1 MSNVLLTVDMIM
13 RRNLMV
19 LENNL
24 VAAKFVNRQ
33 YDDSY
38 ANSGAKIG
46 ASVRIRIPPRTVV
59 TKSVTFVAQ
68 DQVEE
73 YTTLTVDKQHHVG
86 MSFTQQELTLQIDDF
101 SERFIEPAMA
111 SLANDIDQTVLAE
124 YWNFYNAV
132 GTPGTTPGSSGGA
145 PTTAAAALFV
155 YGSAM
160 AKMDYEAV
168 SRDSQRAMIVEPI
181 ANVMLVS
188 ALAGLFNPTSTIE
201 EHYTQGTM
209 GGGMATF
216 GAKFSMDQN
225 VATHVV
231 GNLGGTPLCDGVGV
245 EAAAT
250 LVTKGWTNTSL
261 PRLKHGDIFTI
272 ANVYAVNPQT
282 RASTGQL
289 RQFVVTA
296 DCSDTAG
303 AITIPISPTLTSTGA
318 RQTISALPA
327 DNAALTILGAA
338 ATNSPQNLLLHKDAI
353 TLACVDLENPN
364 GYGAWGGRIAS
375 KKLGISMTMARQYD
389 ISTTAFKTRIDV
401 LFGVRTVRPQ
411 LGVRVVG

>member
-1 MSNVLLTVDMIM
+1 MANTLLTVDMIM
-13 RRNLMV
+13 RRALMV

-24 VAAKFVNRQ
+24 VAAKFVNRE
-33 YDDSY
+33 YDDQY

-59 TKSVTFVAQ
+59 TKAVTFVAQ
-68 DQVEE
+68 DQQEE

-86 MSFTQQELTLQIDDF
+86 MSFTQQELTLQVDDF
-101 SERFIEPAMA
+101 SQRFIEPAMA

-231 GNLGGTPLCDGVGV
+231 GPLGGTPLCDGVGV

-250 LVTKGWTNTSL
+250 LVTKGWTNGNAS
-261 PRLKHGDIFTI
+261 RLKHGDIFTI

-303 AITIPISPTLTSTGA
+303 AITIPISPVLNSTGA
-318 RQTISALPA
+318 RQQISALPA

-338 ATNSPQNLLLHKDAI
+338 STNSPQNLLLHKDAI

-401 LFGVRTVRPQ
+401 LFGVKTVRPQ

>member
-1 MSNVLLTVDMIM
+1 MANTLLTVDMIM
-13 RRNLMV
+13 RRALMV

-24 VAAKFVNRQ
+24 VAAKFVNRE
-33 YDDSY
+33 YDASY
-38 ANSGAKIG
+38 SNSGAKIG

-59 TKSVTFVAQ
+59 TKAVAFVAQ

-86 MSFTQQELTLQIDDF
+86 MTFTQQELTLQVDDF
-101 SERFIEPAMA
+101 SQRFIEPAMA
-111 SLANDIDQTVLAE
+111 SLANDIDETVLAE
-124 YWNFYNAV
+124 YWNFYNSV
-132 GTPGTTPGSSGGA
+132 GTPGTTPGSAGGA
-145 PTTAAAALFV
+145 PATAAAALFT

-168 SRDSQRAMIVEPI
+168 SRDSQRAMIVEPL

-188 ALAGLFNPTSTIE
+188 ALSGLFNPTTTIE

-209 GGGMATF
+209 GGGLATF

-225 VATHVV
+225 VATHTV
-231 GNLGGTPLCDGVGV
+231 GPLGGTPLCDGVGV
-245 EAAAT
+245 EAAST
-250 LVTKGWTNTSL
+250 LVTKGWTATSAS
-261 PRLKHGDIFTI
+261 RLKHGDIFTI

-296 DCSDTAG
+296 DCSDVAG
-303 AITIPISPTLTSTGA
+303 AITIPISPALVSAGA
-318 RQTISALPA
+318 RQTINSLPA
-327 DNAALTILGAA
+327 DNAALTIVGAA
-338 ATNSPQNLLLHKDAI
+338 ATVTKQNLLLHQDAI

-375 KKLGISMTMARQYD
+375 KKLGISLTMARQYD

-401 LFGVRTVRPQ
+401 LFGVKTVRPQ
-411 LGVRVVG
+411 LGCRVQG